1 MASIPTSDPK
11 RTPTS
16 ANASPS
22 TECGCEDLRC
32 TADTLSGPSLS
43 GTASNLSRSGRGRI
57 SACPGVQIAATG
69 SYAPDRIITNE
80 DLAALGCDS
89 DWIVQRTGIQQR
101 RKAADHEATSDLAFR
116 AAVDCL
122 QSAGVSPSEVDL
134 IVCATITPDFM
145 TPSTACLL
153 QSRLG
158 CVAPAFDVNAAC
170 AGFMVGMVTAAQ
182 FVRTG
187 AARNAL
193 VVGSEIMSRTVDAS
207 DVKTYPLFGDGAGAA
222 LLQPIKPD
230 FGAEGQPGN
239 GLIRFTLGSEGDPN
253 ALCIPG
259 GGSREPLSAERLAA
273 GRQYLQMDGRSVFK
287 WAVRI
292 VEDSLN
298 DVLSDSG
305 VCASDIDLVILH
317 QANIRILDA
326 AIGHFAIPRERMFVN
341 LDRFGNTSAASIP
354 LALDQAVK
362 AGRLQRGN
370 LVLLCGFGAGLSWG
384 TALLRW

>member
-16 ANASPS
+16 ASASHQ
-22 TECGCEDLRC
+22 TECGCEDSRC
-32 TADTLSGPSLS
+32 VPD
-43 GTASNLSRSGRGRI
+43 ASSDPARSNPVSNRSRSGRGRI
-57 SACPGVQIAATG
+57 SACPGIRVAATG
-69 SYAPDRIITNE
+69 SYTPEQIVTNE

-101 RKAADHEATSDLAFR
+101 RKAADAEATSDLAYR
-116 AAVDCL
+116 AARNCL
-122 QSAGVSPSEVDL
+122 DSAGVQPSEVDL

-193 VVGSEIMSRTVDAS
+193 VVGSEVMSRTVDAS

-222 LLQPIKPD
+222 LLQPIEPD
-230 FGAEGQPGN
+230 AGTDGKPGN

-259 GGSREPLSAERLAA
+259 GGSREPLSAETIAA

-298 DVLSDSG
+298 DVLADAG
-305 VCASDIDLVILH
+305 VSASDIDLVILH

-384 TALLRW
+384 TCLLRW